1 MGSRLLLLSMMLFAL
16 FHGSH
21 ASAAEDEA
29 ASSAESPIPPEFE
42 EVQSTCLTPRQA
54 YLQFLWWANRD
65 PEKATH
71 CFDLQGLTSTEVKN
85 IAPRFIKHLNSNG
98 LFIDTNGAP
107 TSPNYVDSKS
117 KEALYFDPLAPDFV
131 IRRYPD
137 GRWRFPPSSLK
148 KLPNSQVSHDFQS
161 RLPPWLNTQVLGIQ
175 LWSILGVFLLFI
187 LSLLVRKS
195 VIFVLKNYIK
205 KAVSRVNLKSL
216 NAAIGKAD
224 GPVGGLCIAAVFS
237 IGFPFLLFPLRAAH
251 IVSIAV
257 TFLWTFSLVWLA
269 YRLIDV
275 LSAWLLAKA
284 DQTKTKLDDQLIPLL
299 RKTAKIFV
307 SVVGGIFI
315 LQNLS
320 VDVGSLL
327 AGLGLGGL
335 AFALAAK
342 DTIANF
348 FGSIMIFIDKPF
360 QIGDWVVIKDVE
372 GTVEEVGFRTTRI
385 RTFYNS
391 LITLPNSVIPST
403 AIDNYGMRTFRRYST
418 TLGINYDTPLE
429 KINTFCE
436 KLRAL
441 LAEMPGI
448 RKDYYLVEFKEFG
461 KSSLDILLYC
471 FMVADNWNEELQIR
485 TK

>member
-1 MGSRLLLLSMMLFAL
+1 MR
-16 FHGSH
+16 
-21 ASAAEDEA
+21 
-29 ASSAESPIPPEFE
+29 
-42 EVQSTCLTPRQA
+42 
-54 YLQFLWWANRD
+54 
-65 PEKATH
+65 
-71 CFDLQGLTSTEVKN
+71 
-85 IAPRFIKHLNSNG
+85 
-98 LFIDTNGAP
+98 
-107 TSPNYVDSKS
+107 
-117 KEALYFDPLAPDFV
+117 
-131 IRRYPD
+131 
-137 GRWRFPPSSLK
+137 
-148 KLPNSQVSHDFQS
+148 
-161 RLPPWLNTQVLGIQ
+161 
-175 LWSILGVFLLFI
+175 
-187 LSLLVRKS
+187 
-195 VIFVLKNYIK
+195 
-205 KAVSRVNLKSL
+205 
-216 NAAIGKAD
+216 
-224 GPVGGLCIAAVFS
+224 
-237 IGFPFLLFPLRAAH
+237 FPLRAAQ

-275 LSAWLLAKA
+275 LSAWLLTKA
-284 DQTKTKLDDQLIPLL
+284 DQTKTKLDDQLIPLMS
-299 RKTAKIFV
+299 KMAKIFV

-348 FGSIMIFIDKPF
+348 FGSVMIFIDKPF

-403 AIDNYGMRTFRRYST
+403 AIDNYGMRTFRRYTT
-418 TLGINYDTPLE
+418 TLGLTYDTPLK
-429 KINTFCE
+429 KITQFCDE
-436 KLRAL
+436 LRTL
-441 LAEMPGI
+441 LIEMPGI

-471 FMVADNWNEELQIR
+471 FMVADDWNQELKIR
-485 TK
+485 TTLNLAILELSQRLNVSFAFPTQSLHIENEPVQNSRATGT